1 MGKWKTIM
9 LGKARQSEDSR
20 RKLEGNSRFMAAAL
34 ELYTRML
41 SGGG

>member
-9 LGKARQSEDSR
+9 LGKARQSEASR
-20 RKLEGNSRFMAAAL
+20 RKPEGNSRFMAAAL
-34 ELYTRML
+34 ELYTRTL